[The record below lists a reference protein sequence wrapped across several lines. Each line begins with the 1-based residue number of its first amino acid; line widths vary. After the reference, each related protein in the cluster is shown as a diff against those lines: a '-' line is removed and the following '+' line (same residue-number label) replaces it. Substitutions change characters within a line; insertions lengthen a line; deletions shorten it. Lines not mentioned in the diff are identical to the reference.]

1 MNRLILLISII
12 AFIAQGCS
20 KADIKVQIPEGP
32 RSIVVEGYVTP
43 GYPAE
48 LTLTESNTLNDDL
61 VLLAIWNAQVKI
73 NTDTGTMIA
82 QNILYNKR
90 DRHVV
95 VNYKCRDTVRQ
106 GSHSFLNL
114 NITTKDGRTVQAS
127 TKIVSAVKIEKVEL
141 NNDNIVVQHNLPT
154 DTLKYFKLSITT
166 YKEGNPI
173 LTKSILYNQNNS
185 NGTSCVMPL
194 SKYKNEA
201 DSIVVTLFHIQKE
214 YYDYL
219 NSVENASSA
228 FFDPLLN
235 PEAIKSNI
243 NGGIGIFTY
252 YTLDNFSVSL

>member
-1 MNRLILLISII
+1 MKRLILLISII
-12 AFIAQGCS
+12 SFIAQGCS
-20 KADIKVQIPEGP
+20 KADIDVLIPEGA
-32 RSIVVEGYVTP
+32 RNIAVEGYVTP
-43 GYPAE
+43 GYPTE

-82 QNILYNKR
+82 QNILYNKS
-90 DRHVV
+90 DRHIV
-95 VNYKCRDTVRQ
+95 VNYSCRDTVRQ
-106 GSHSFLNL
+106 GAHSFLNL
-114 NITTKDGRTVQAS
+114 NITTKDGRSVQAS
-127 TKIVSAVKIEKVEL
+127 TKIVSSVKIEKVEL
-141 NNDNIVVQHNLPT
+141 NNDNIVVHHNLPN
-154 DTLKYFKLSITT
+154 DTSKYFKLSIAN

-173 LTKSILYNQNNS
+173 LTKSVLYDQNNS
-185 NGTSCVMPL
+185 NSTSCVMPL
-194 SKYKNEA
+194 SKYKNYA

-235 PEAIKSNI
+235 PETIKSNI

-252 YTLDNFSVSL
+252 YTLDKSSISL